1 MIGRLAE
8 LLIGNVVPDDL
19 YRGCQRSISSRRQK
33 IGATVIRYPGE
44 AAAMD
49 YERTSA
55 SGSSGS
61 RSAGL
66 LLESLAALAALA
78 VLAVLAALMGACTT
92 AAPAPGTA
100 EAVDHALPNAALAVK
115 HIALGDALRDQGRLE
130 EAIVE
135 YREAIRLDPTDAF
148 LWMRLGQVYARMG
161 RGEDALNSLE
171 RGLEADPVNTGI
183 LNDMG
188 WLYAT
193 VEPSALRD
201 PAKALAYAQ
210 RAVEASGG
218 TDANVL
224 DTLAEA
230 YYANRELDKAIEI
243 EERALEIAPESEAL
257 QSQLVKFREAKAAA
271 SGR

>member
-1 MIGRLAE
+1 M
-8 LLIGNVVPDDL
+8 ND
-19 YRGCQRSISSRRQK
+19 
-33 IGATVIRYPGE
+33 
-44 AAAMD
+44 
-49 YERTSA
+49 ERTSA

-61 RSAGL
+61 RSTGL
-66 LLESLAALAALA
+66 LLAALA
-78 VLAVLAALMGACTT
+78 VLAALVGACTT
-92 AAPAPGTA
+92 SAPAPGTA
-100 EAVDHALPNAALAVK
+100 EAVDRALPDAALAVK
-115 HIALGDALRDQGRLE
+115 HIARGDALRDQGKLE

-135 YREAIRLDPTDAF
+135 YREAIRLDPADAQ
-148 LWMRLGQVYARMG
+148 LWIRLGQVYARMG

-171 RGLEADPVNTGI
+171 RGLEVDPGNAGI

-218 TDANVL
+218 TDANIL

-230 YYANRELDKAIEI
+230 YYANRQFDEAIET

>member
-1 MIGRLAE
+1 LVIR
-8 LLIGNVVPDDL
+8 NRVPDDL
-19 YRGCQRSISSRRQK
+19 RRGRRRPNSSRGQK

-49 YERTSA
+49 TGRKSTC
-55 SGSSGS
+55 GLSGS

-66 LLESLAALAALA
+66 LLALLA
-78 VLAVLAALMGACTT
+78 VLALLVGACAT
-92 AAPAPGTA
+92 AAPAPETA
-100 EAVDHALPNAALAVK
+100 DAEDRAVSDAVESVA
-115 HIALGDALRDQGRLE
+115 HTARGDALFSRGELE

-135 YREAIRLDPTDAF
+135 YREAVRLDPVDAD
-148 LWMRLGQVYARMG
+148 LWMRLGQAYAQMG
-161 RGEDALNSLE
+161 RGEEALQSLE
-171 RGLEADPVNTGI
+171 RGLESDPENAGI

-193 VEPSALRD
+193 VEPPTLRD
-201 PAKALAYAQ
+201 PAKAVAYAQ

-218 TDANVL
+218 TDANFL

-230 YYANRELDKAIEI
+230 YYANREFDKAIETG
-243 EERALEIAPESEAL
+243 ERALEIAPGLEVL
-257 QSQLVKFREAKAAA
+257 QNQLVKFREAKAAA

>member
-1 MIGRLAE
+1 M
-8 LLIGNVVPDDL
+8 IGNVTPDDL
-19 YRGCQRSISSRRQK
+19 YRGRQRSISICSEK

-49 YERTSA
+49 DERASA

-61 RSAGL
+61 GSAGL
-66 LLESLAALAALA
+66 LLAALAALA
-78 VLAVLAALMGACTT
+78 ALAGACTT

-100 EAVDHALPNAALAVK
+100 EAVDRAVPSAGLAAT
-115 HIALGDALRDQGRLE
+115 HIERGDVLYNQGKLE
-130 EAIVE
+130 ESIAE
-135 YREAIRLDPTDAF
+135 YREAARLDPTNAN
-148 LWMRLGQVYARMG
+148 LWMRLGQAYEQTG
-161 RGEDALNSLE
+161 RGEDALHSLE
-171 RGLEADPVNTGI
+171 KGSEADPGNAGI
-183 LNDMG
+183 LNQMG

-193 VEPSALRD
+193 AEPATLRD

-218 TDANVL
+218 GDANIL

-230 YYANRELDKAIEI
+230 YYANRQFDKAIET
-243 EERALEIAPESEAL
+243 EERALEIAPEQEAL
-257 QSQLVKFREAKAAA
+257 QNQLVKFRVAKAAA

>member
-1 MIGRLAE
+1 
-8 LLIGNVVPDDL
+8 
-19 YRGCQRSISSRRQK
+19 
-33 IGATVIRYPGE
+33 
-44 AAAMD
+44 MD
-49 YERTSA
+49 TERTSA

-66 LLESLAALAALA
+66 LLAALAALA
-78 VLAVLAALMGACTT
+78 VLAALLGACTT

-100 EAVDHALPNAALAVK
+100 EAVDPALPNAALAVK
-115 HIALGDALRDQGRLE
+115 YIARGDALRDQGKLE

-135 YREAIRLDPTDAF
+135 YREAIRLDPTDAH
-148 LWMRLGQVYARMG
+148 LWIRLGQVYAQMG

-171 RGLEADPVNTGI
+171 RGLEADPGNAGI

-193 VEPSALRD
+193 VEPAALRD
-201 PAKALAYAQ
+201 PAKALDYAQ
-210 RAVEASGG
+210 RAVEASNGG
-218 TDANVL
+218 DANTL

-230 YYANRELDKAIEI
+230 YYANQEFEKAIET
-243 EERALEIAPESEAL
+243 EERALEIAPGQEVF
-257 QSQLVKFREAKAAA
+257 QNQLVKFREAQAAA

>member
-8 LLIGNVVPDDL
+8 LLIGNPTPDDL
-19 YRGCQRSISSRRQK
+19 CRSRRRPITSRGQK

-49 YERTSA
+49 TERTSA
-55 SGSSGS
+55 SGSSRSSGS

-66 LLESLAALAALA
+66 LLESLAALA

-100 EAVDHALPNAALAVK
+100 EAVDRAASNASLAAT
-115 HIALGDALRDQGRLE
+115 HIERGDALYDQGKLE
-130 EAIVE
+130 ESIVE
-135 YREAIRLDPTDAF
+135 YREAARLDSTNAH
-148 LWMRLGQVYARMG
+148 LWMRLGQVYEQTG
-161 RGEDALNSLE
+161 RGEDALHSLE
-171 RGLEADPVNTGI
+171 KGLEADPGNAGI
-183 LNDMG
+183 LNQMG

-193 VEPSALRD
+193 AEPATLRD

-218 TDANVL
+218 GDANIL

-230 YYANRELDKAIEI
+230 YYANRQFDEAIEI